1 MRVRSIATGEK
12 LMTKPAEVTFTHRA
26 RHVVA
31 AASFLDDGAAFALSD
46 ASAALAPSAHVKL
59 QAVVSVVR
67 HALIHVTTNT
77 CNKR

>member
-1 MRVRSIATGEK
+1 MRVCSKGAGEM
-12 LMTKPAEVTFTHRA
+12 LMTRPAEVTFTHSA

-31 AASFLDDGAAFALSD
+31 AAGFLDDGAAFALSD

-59 QAVVSVVR
+59 QAVVSVVL